1 MEYARGRLRTPKTPR
16 AGCTPAHDRELSPP
30 ELTSLVCAARAIANE
45 VVQGTPSSLGLGAPL
60 MHALI
65 IDGRS
70 IQEHMVIPV
79 LSSSRAARLLNKDP
93 RGFGAAVKQLYL

>member
-60 MHALI
+60 MHALV
-65 IDGRS
+65 IDGR
-70 IQEHMVIPV
+70 ELAKHKIPV

-93 RGFGAAVKQLYL
+93 RDFSATSARQ